1 MSSLGT
7 HRKNC
12 QPAQPF
18 LSDSKF
24 KKRRRF
30 LRHRCCTASSESM
43 RLTSAFPDAEREEAR
58 RVLLMYAD
66 STASRLW
73 AEQEADKVLAAFKRR
88 DDAQK
93 DLEEILTAAK
103 RRVNGEP

>member
-1 MSSLGT
+1 
-7 HRKNC
+7 
-12 QPAQPF
+12 
-18 LSDSKF
+18 
-24 KKRRRF
+24 
-30 LRHRCCTASSESM
+30 M
-43 RLTSAFPDAEREEAR
+43 RLTSAFADAEREEAR